1 MRLLWCCGTQVSV
14 LLVSIIIIIISEYYY
29 YNYDFYYGYFGT
41 THDKSH
47 GRDASTSNFY
57 RENFYGVHILH
68 ELHEF
73 NMVGLISNS
82 LEKRRARIN
91 EKDSTGE
98 RKG

>member
-1 MRLLWCCGTQVSV
+1 M
-14 LLVSIIIIIISEYYY
+14 SIIIGEYYYYYYYYY

-41 THDKSH
+41 THDKSL